1 MRHGSEKTCSGWHD
15 LSSRREYSKGVEVK
29 KQVLQH
35 PVTSYIIPRH
45 LGHQVTHVTIRWML
59 CTFSFFH
66 FFIFYFFPILFKPE
80 PSPKGLHIPT

>member
-1 MRHGSEKTCSGWHD
+1 MGLKKRAADGTIQAADENILKEWKCG
-15 LSSRREYSKGVEVK
+15 LNCPK

-66 FFIFYFFPILFKPE
+66 FFIFLFFFPIFV
-80 PSPKGLHIPT
+80 